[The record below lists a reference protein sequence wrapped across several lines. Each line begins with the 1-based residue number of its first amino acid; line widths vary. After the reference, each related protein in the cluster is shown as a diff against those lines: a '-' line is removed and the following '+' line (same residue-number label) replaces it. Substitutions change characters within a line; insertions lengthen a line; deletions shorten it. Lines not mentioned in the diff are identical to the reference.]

1 VILPSWLGDTAMA
14 TPSLR
19 LLREAYPRSV
29 IVGLGRPGMDD
40 LLAGS
45 DLLDDL
51 LMADKRAL
59 LGPALVASRIKRHKF
74 DAALILP
81 NSFSSA
87 MAVSLAGIPLRC
99 GYDRD
104 SRGMLLTHK
113 LEPLRRAAPHKGFAP
128 VSAVDYYLALTR
140 FMLTVLAGGRL
151 PDSVAA
157 FHPVM
162 ELSTSD
168 GQDRAATDILAAAGV
183 ATSPG
188 ARRFVLMNPG
198 GNHPAKRWPVE
209 RFAAAA
215 HHLISRHDCHVVI
228 NGSPGEAPIVALI
241 RDALVLNHPEDERR
255 VTCLTELGINIGSLK
270 GIVRR
275 ASLMVT
281 NDTGPRHMAAAFSVP
296 CVTLFGPTDLRW
308 TTLPDSCVFNP
319 EPGSPLAREVM
330 LVADPTLPP
339 DEVADDHPERC
350 RIDRIPT
357 EAVLVAV
364 DAMLAG
370 RSTTAPGPGRSV

>member
-1 VILPSWLGDTAMA
+1 MA

-140 FMLTVLAGGRL
+140 FMLTVLVGGRL

-296 CVTLFGPTDLRW
+296 CVTLFGPTDPRW

-364 DAMLAG
+364 NAMLAG